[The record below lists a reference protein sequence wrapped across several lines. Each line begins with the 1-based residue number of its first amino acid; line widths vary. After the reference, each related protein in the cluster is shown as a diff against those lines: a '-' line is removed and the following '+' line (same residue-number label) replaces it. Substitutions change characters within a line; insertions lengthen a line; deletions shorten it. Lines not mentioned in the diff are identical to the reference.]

1 MHDPLGVLCIL
12 RMHGTHGPWPGAN
25 WPWRRMLPPW
35 LHIDGAI
42 LQPKAPNSIG
52 MMSTHKQIWTFFL
65 VDQGPLAGSN
75 THELLMQ
82 YWMH

>member
-1 MHDPLGVLCIL
+1 
-12 RMHGTHGPWPGAN
+12 
-25 WPWRRMLPPW
+25 MLPPW
-35 LHIDGAI
+35 LHTDGAI

-52 MMSTHKQIWTFFL
+52 MKSRHKQLWTFFL